1 MSHRVLIVDDDRHMV
16 RTLTDI
22 VRLSGWNPDGAH
34 SGEEAVEAV
43 RKQPYQAVLM
53 DVKMAGINGVEAF
66 KAMKALRPEIK
77 VILMTAYTAADIIA
91 DAERAGALKVLSKPV
106 VLSGLLEMLEQTRMD
121 PKPVLIVAD
130 DAAFLANLSELLTEK
145 GYATMVAD
153 SLNNALATLEE
164 KSPAAVVL
172 DLYLDG
178 IKSEDSVVA
187 IRRVSPGVALILCN
201 GRNCKPDQP
210 ELLEGRLINA
220 SLQKPFPPA
229 RLIEIL
235 DEFFAA

>member
-1 MSHRVLIVDDDRHMV
+1 MSRRILVVDDDRHMV

-22 VRLSGWNPDGAH
+22 VRLQGWNPDGAY

-43 RKQPYQAVLM
+43 RTQPYQVVLM
-53 DVKMAGINGVEAF
+53 DVKMAGINGVDAF

-91 DAERAGALKVLSKPV
+91 EAERAGALKVLSKPV
-106 VLSGLLEMLEQTRMD
+106 VLSGLLEMLEQTRKD
-121 PKPVLIVAD
+121 QKPVLVVAD
-130 DAAFLANLSELLTEK
+130 DAAFLANLGQLLTAK
-145 GYATMVAD
+145 GYLTLVAD
-153 SLNNALATLEE
+153 SLNDALVTLEE
-164 KSPAAVVL
+164 KSPAVVVL
-172 DLYLDG
+172 DLRLDG
-178 IKSEDSVVA
+178 IKSDDSVVA

-201 GRNCKPDQP
+201 GRQCEADNP